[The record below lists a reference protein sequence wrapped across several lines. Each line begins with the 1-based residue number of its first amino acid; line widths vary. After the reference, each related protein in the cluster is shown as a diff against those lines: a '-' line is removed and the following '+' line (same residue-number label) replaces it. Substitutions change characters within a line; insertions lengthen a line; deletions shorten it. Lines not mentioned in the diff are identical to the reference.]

1 MIPAHYRGRV
11 DIAING
17 TYWGGALLGTLA
29 ELVILNH
36 LSDTV
41 SWRIGFL
48 LGPVL
53 AIAVIYVRRNLPES
67 PRWLVMHGREKEAE
81 EAIRH
86 MEIESGER
94 GELPALDES
103 KAILLNPVTD
113 VGYFALARVLF
124 S

>member
-1 MIPAHYRGRV
+1 
-11 DIAING
+11 
-17 TYWGGALLGTLA
+17 
-29 ELVILNH
+29 
-36 LSDTV
+36 
-41 SWRIGFL
+41 
-48 LGPVL
+48 
-53 AIAVIYVRRNLPES
+53 
-67 PRWLVMHGREKEAE
+67 MHGREKEAE